1 MWSHK
6 QSTLWEYAFN
16 RSTAIAGGHAF
27 KQQISKEN
35 AGLQTTSD
43 KAVVSTENADE
54 LINTVKYAE
63 VAVLAVKL
71 LAPDERRFSVYAW
84 HLTLGTSVMLT
95 RPQKSRPKPTTR
107 PRRARPR
114 PRAQMSK
121 LKIKTKIKNVK
132 SQDQDHD
139 KGGRLRP
146 RLSSLKT
153 NTMTKNGK
161 TKNTNVET

>member
-1 MWSHK
+1 M
-6 QSTLWEYAFN
+6 
-16 RSTAIAGGHAF
+16 
-27 KQQISKEN
+27 
-35 AGLQTTSD
+35 QTTSD

-121 LKIKTKIKNVK
+121 LKIKKMSKLKIKTKIKNVK